1 MAKKPAPAAASNA
14 DIEVVTKPGLGIDE
28 GIILT
33 TFFVLAIAIA
43 LTMMAN
49 KAYGA

>member
-1 MAKKPAPAAASNA
+1 VDAAGLNKTVSIPQCGQLMACPNQ
-14 DIEVVTKPGLGIDE
+14 